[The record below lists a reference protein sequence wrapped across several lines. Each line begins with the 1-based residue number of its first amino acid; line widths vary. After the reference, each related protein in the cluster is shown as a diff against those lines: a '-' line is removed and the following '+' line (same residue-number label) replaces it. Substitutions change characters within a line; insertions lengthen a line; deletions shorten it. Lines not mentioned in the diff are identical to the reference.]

1 MTRQENEKRDLSN
14 STKNYTLVTY
24 DSPIGK
30 HKEEVNRCGNRFN
43 FTSEVG
49 FKFTSREIQINKI
62 YLTRQTVNILDSNTS
77 SVLANK
83 QKGHFEK
90 YLCMSIE
97 KIGKNT
103 SQSVN
108 TGLGSEKER

>member
-1 MTRQENEKRDLSN
+1 ME
-14 STKNYTLVTY
+14 
-24 DSPIGK
+24 I
-30 HKEEVNRCGNRFN
+30 
-43 FTSEVG
+43 
-49 FKFTSREIQINKI
+49 SREIQINKI
-62 YLTRQTVNILDSNTS
+62 YFTPQIVNILDSNTS

-97 KIGKNT
+97 KIGNT

-108 TGLGSEKER
+108 TGLGIEKER